1 LAGKKD
7 QIHKIMQ
14 PISKKK
20 TVKKA
25 TFELFE
31 SSEETSIDLDQ
42 IDTGKLKTLNKSKLK
57 KIVNQN
63 ESLTMKLE

>member
-14 PISKKK
+14 PLSKKK
-20 TVKKA
+20 TTKKA